1 MPAGKRWSKTL
12 HQWVKKAEPRPV
24 DYSQQDE
31 DSWALLLS
39 YFRWYPDRLLELS
52 QDEDA
57 DFNQQLIQCLIWRID
72 ARYKETFV
80 TGTRGLTKTFTK
92 MAGST
97 VEILVWPKERIRYF
111 GPTMNQAADL
121 AKAAFEQVAK
131 NYPVLTN
138 QLMVKASNDG
148 EFWLIG
154 ETGSEFR
161 VTVKRGDNCH
171 HIICEECG
179 QEDEYPFDHERYQ
192 TVVDPTNRL
201 RHMVNNRADP
211 THVDFK
217 KQYITS
223 ACSQQNEAFKYRCDI
238 FNDMLRG
245 KSAFAIDIP
254 WTVPVLSGIRD
265 IEYYKGL
272 RRNMTP
278 EKWLRECES
287 IYTGEITDPV
297 ISDVALTKSQVLK
310 VAELEHCKNP
320 DCCYVIGYDVSHE
333 QGAHQAKCAVSVVK
347 LTKQTD
353 KYKEDVFL
361 KQIVY
366 LNDMPTKEASEQA
379 QYLKRMWMR
388 YTMLGGNYTTYIA
401 IDDRQYGKSVTEQLM
416 KDMGDG
422 MTLCCVN
429 HEYLELEVPGSLP
442 VIYPVKA
449 SNAAKDTGNGDPDG
463 DMIKYAKFQFEQGNV
478 LMLVTDH
485 YVGLDAYKKANHITN
500 SGGDAEIVVPYLK
513 AHEMSQQIKN
523 LRIKY
528 RSNNW
533 SEERISR
540 MKQRD
545 MWSATKYALRMAQ
558 LLERKKLIQSVH
570 KKKDWAPLIQQ
581 AQKQHAI
588 AHYRPRVMGRRGRVS

>member
-12 HQWVKKAEPRPV
+12 HQWVKRAEPRPV

-39 YFRWYPDRLLELS
+39 YFRWYPDRLLAIC

-57 DFNQQLIQCLIWRID
+57 DFNQQFIQCLIWRID

-80 TGTRGLTKTFTK
+80 TGTRGLSKTFTK
-92 MAGST
+92 MAGSA
-97 VEILVWPKERIRYF
+97 VEMLVWPKERIRYF

-121 AKAAFEQVAK
+121 AKAAYEQVAK

-138 QLMVKASNDG
+138 QLMIKASNDG
-148 EFWLIG
+148 EFWVIG

-161 VTVKRGDNCH
+161 VSVKRGDNCH
-171 HIICEECG
+171 HIVCEECG

-192 TVVDPTNRL
+192 AVVDPTNRL
-201 RHMVNNRADP
+201 RHMVNNRPDP

-223 ACSQQNEAFKYRCDI
+223 ACSQVNDAYKYRCDI
-238 FNDMLRG
+238 FNDMLQG

-287 IYTGEITDPV
+287 IYTGEVTDPV
-297 ISDVALTKSQVLK
+297 IADITLTKSQVLS
-310 VAELEHCKNP
+310 VAELEHCKDP
-320 DCCYVIGYDVSHE
+320 DCCYIIGYDVSHE

-361 KQIVY
+361 KQVVY
-366 LNDMPTKEASEQA
+366 VNDMPTREASEQA
-379 QYLKRMWMR
+379 QFLKRMWMR
-388 YTMLGGNYTTYIA
+388 YTMLGSNYLTYIA

-422 MTLCCVN
+422 VTLCCLN
-429 HEYLELEVPGSLP
+429 HEYAELESPGSLP

-449 SNAAKDTGNGDPDG
+449 SNAAKDSGNGDPDG

-478 LMLVTDH
+478 LMLITDH
-485 YVGLDAYKKANHITN
+485 YAGLDAYKKAHRIKDT
-500 SGGDAEIVVPYLK
+500 GADTDIVVPYLK

-528 RSNNW
+528 RANNW
-533 SEERISR
+533 SEERVSR
-540 MKQRD
+540 ARQRD
-545 MWSATKYALRMAQ
+545 MWSATKYALRLAQ
-558 LLERKKLIQSVH
+558 ILERRNLIQSNR
-570 KKKDWAPLIQQ
+570 KKKDFKPLIEQ
-581 AQKQHAI
+581 AQRKQAI
-588 AHYRPRVMGRRGRVS
+588 IHYRPRVIGRRGRIS